1 MISAQLQICLR
12 CVQVLRYIHCKL
24 FSEWVYEMVQEL
36 GEATVA
42 SGSADDPPLPSERGF
57 GGASSSQASQNVLNL
72 SDSGL
77 RKITLPSSA
86 YTSGLKKLILDRNQI
101 IKAENLSELSETL
114 EQLSIASNRLVR
126 LIGFTSLRNLKVL
139 NLPHNSIAVIE
150 GLKEMTHLVWL
161 NLSNNNIKSLDGIGA
176 NVSLT
181 YLDVSHNNLTSL
193 SVELKNLS
201 ALKTLM
207 LHGNLICSLSTFP
220 DALPIGLN
228 TMSLAEN
235 EVTDLCQFSFLS
247 CLPKLQQLS
256 VQKNPCIEFCVN
268 VLDYRS
274 YILNWCLNLH
284 MLDSSPVTN
293 RESLKAEWLYTQGEI
308 ILLLEALWES

>member
-1 MISAQLQICLR
+1 
-12 CVQVLRYIHCKL
+12 
-24 FSEWVYEMVQEL
+24 MVQEM
-36 GEATVA
+36 GEASRA
-42 SGSADDPPLPSERGF
+42 GSTEEPLPSERAF
-57 GGASSSQASQNVLNL
+57 GGAVAASQSSNNVLNL

-77 RKITLPSSA
+77 RKISLPSTA
-86 YTSGLKKLILDRNQI
+86 YTSSLKKLILDRNQI
-101 IKAENLSELSETL
+101 IKAENLNELSASL

-126 LIGFTSLRNLKVL
+126 LIGFSTLRNLKVL

-150 GLKEMTHLVWL
+150 GLRDMNHLVWL
-161 NLSNNNIKSLDGIGA
+161 NLSNNNIKSVDGIGSNA
-176 NVSLT
+176 SLT

-207 LHGNLICSLSTFP
+207 LHGNLICTLSTFP
-220 DALPIGLN
+220 DALPIALN
-228 TMSLAEN
+228 TLSLAEN

-284 MLDSSPVTN
+284 MLDSAPVTN

-308 ILLLEALWES
+308 LLQIRFGLLLGLEVGMSHLLGSFGYLEQ